1 MRKTTMT
8 PMEVCNYAVARHPIY
23 REDGGIFGYELLYRT
38 LGGGNAAEIPSDV
51 EATLAVLAN
60 GVHAVS
66 QDIDQKK
73 KIFINFSREILEKD
87 YHRFLDPER
96 FVIEVLEHVVCD
108 ETFTDLVRSIRESGY
123 VLALDDYVGDRSF
136 DPILPFVTFVKID
149 FLALRDDPA
158 RLEAI
163 IEAMRA
169 AGKTILAEKVETA
182 ADIALCR
189 AAGIPLV
196 QGFYF
201 SKPQVVTAKILDANQ
216 AVKLSLLAEVSRPE
230 MDVKKIRD
238 IIGSDVSLTYKLLR
252 YVNSASFYRGKTIE
266 SLDYAISL
274 LGRNNLASWVA
285 VNMLASLGSTPKE
298 RELAFASAV
307 RGRFL
312 ALVDSTR
319 ATGCHDGDAIC
330 LLGLLSLLDAML
342 GVPMQEA
349 LAGITIDEGMRQ
361 ALLGQP
367 GSCRSCLA
375 LCQDFEG
382 VPLGRA
388 PGVLRAFGV
397 TPQQASAAYFAALS
411 WVSEMFRGSGGAACR
426 V

>member
-1 MRKTTMT
+1 MT
-8 PMEVCNYAVARHPIY
+8 VAEACNYAVARHPIY
-23 REDGGIFGYELLYRT
+23 REDGSIFGYELLYRN
-38 LGGGNAAEIPSDV
+38 LGGSNVAEIPSDV

-66 QDIDQKK
+66 QDIDLNK
-73 KIFINFSREILEKD
+73 KIFINFSRELLEKD
-87 YHRFLDPER
+87 YHRFLDPKR

-149 FLALRDDPA
+149 FLALRDDAA
-158 RLEAI
+158 RLAGV

-189 AAGIPLV
+189 AKGIPLA

-216 AVKLSLLAEVSRPE
+216 ALKLNLLSEVSRPDF
-230 MDVKKIRD
+230 DVKKVRD

-274 LGRNNLASWVA
+274 LGRNNLISWVA

-312 ALVDSTR
+312 ALVDSAR
-319 ATGCHDGDAIC
+319 AAGCHDGDAIC

-342 GVPMQEA
+342 GVSMQEA

-361 ALLGQP
+361 ALLGQSS
-367 GSCRSCLA
+367 SCRSCLA

-388 PGVLRAFGV
+388 QAVLRSFGV

-411 WVSEMFRGSGGAACR
+411 WVAEMFRGSGRAACGA
-426 V
+426 